1 LNLVVLSACVVE
13 ASAVRYTPA
22 GLPAIDLRLEH
33 ASDIQEAGQKRQVKA
48 TVKTVALGSL
58 AERLAQLPLGRLWQF
73 SGFLASP
80 RNSKNVVF
88 HIQDFQ
94 QIS

>member
-1 LNLVVLSACVVE
+1 LNHVVLHACVVE
-13 ASAVRYTPA
+13 ASALRYTPA
-22 GLPAIDLRLEH
+22 GLPAIDLSLEH
-33 ASDIQEAGQKRQVKA
+33 ESEIQEAGQKRNVKA
-48 TVKTVALGSL
+48 IVKTVALGAI
-58 AERLAQLPLGRLWQF
+58 AERIAQLTLGDVWQF

-80 RNSKNVVF
+80 RNSKHVVF

>member
-1 LNLVVLSACVVE
+1 ME
-13 ASAVRYTPA
+13 ASALRYTPA
-22 GLPAIDLRLEH
+22 GLPAIDLSLEH
-33 ASDIQEAGQKRQVKA
+33 ESEIQEAGQKRQVKA

-58 AERLAQLPLGRLWQF
+58 AERLAQLPFGSIWQF

>member
-1 LNLVVLSACVVE
+1 ME
-13 ASAVRYTPA
+13 ASALRFTPG
-22 GLPAIDLRLEH
+22 GLPAIDVRLEH
-33 ASDIQEAGQKRQVKA
+33 ESEIQEAGQKRQVKA

-58 AERLAQLPLGRLWQF
+58 AERIAHLPLGSLWQF

-80 RNSKNVVF
+80 RNSKYVIF

>member
-1 LNLVVLSACVVE
+1 ME
-13 ASAVRYTPA
+13 ASALRYTPA
-22 GLPAIDLRLEH
+22 GLPAIDLSLEH
-33 ASDIQEAGQKRQVKA
+33 ESEIQEAGQKRQVKA

-58 AERLAQLPLGRLWQF
+58 AERLAQLSLGSLWQF